1 MKESEIEKILV
12 QNVKRIG
19 GMAYKFVSPGNDGVP
34 DRLVLLPGGRVIFAE
49 LKTESGKLTDLQR
62 MQIRRLHNLDQAA
75 IVIRGIDGVS
85 QFFVDYGY
93 PDIAKKLKEKY
104 GGKQ

>member
-12 QNVKRIG
+12 QNVRHIG
-19 GMAYKFVSPGNDGVP
+19 GRAYKFVSPGNDGVP
-34 DRLVLLPGGRVIFAE
+34 DRLVLLPYGRIVFTE
-49 LKTESGKLTDLQR
+49 LKTETGKLSDLQR
-62 MQIRRLHNLDQAA
+62 MQLKRIQTLGQEA

-85 QFFVDYGY
+85 QFFYDYGY
-93 PDIAKKLKEKY
+93 PDIAKKLSDKY